1 MDKLRTLPELASEC
15 ADWRSRGKRIVWTNG
30 CFDLF
35 HAGHARALAAAAAQ
49 GDILIVG
56 INSDRSVRELKGD
69 SRPLCAEADRAVVLA
84 SLEAVDRVL
93 IFDSLRCVDEIRAI
107 KPAVWTKSGDY
118 TEASLDPA
126 EREAVLANGG
136 KIVITPLIPG
146 ISTTHLVEKIRRGE

>member
-1 MDKLRTLPELASEC
+1 MDKLRTLPELAREC
-15 ADWRSRGKRIVWTNG
+15 ESWRGEGKRIVWTNG

-35 HAGHARALAAAAAQ
+35 HAGHARALAAAAGQ

-69 SRPLCAEADRAVVLA
+69 SRPLCAEADRAFVLA

-93 IFDSLRCVDEIRAI
+93 IFDSLRCADEIRAI

-118 TEASLDPA
+118 TETSLDPS
-126 EREAVLANGG
+126 EREAVLSNGG
-136 KIVITPLIPG
+136 GIVITPLIPG
-146 ISTTHLVEKIRRGE
+146 ISTTHLVEKIRSGK